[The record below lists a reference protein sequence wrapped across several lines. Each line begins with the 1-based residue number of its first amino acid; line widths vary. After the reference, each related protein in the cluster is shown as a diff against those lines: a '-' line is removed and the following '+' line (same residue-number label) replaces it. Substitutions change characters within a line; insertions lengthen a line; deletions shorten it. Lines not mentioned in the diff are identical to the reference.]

1 MKETDCP
8 MITYE
13 MILEM
18 TNSIYF
24 QRGEEYQSWGMVR
37 QGWIIDNRIKA
48 KVAGNYKP
56 YYLVQI
62 TLSDTMKLRGSC
74 TCPVGFGCKHSVA
87 ACLQYLYKP
96 KTFKLIQSSESSIP
110 ETRQE
115 EIRNQI
121 EIPEQYILK
130 PTSLNDWISSLSLE
144 SLKQKFIELWNHFS
158 PNIFRDLF
166 EPDYPFKF
174 WTSKF
179 EEIEGFESSTKE
191 DLYKSYFL
199 RLFKPLELLNY
210 LNDSDLLI
218 PILYN
223 WTQSY
228 IDLGSYIKKEL
239 NSIGISKTLI
249 DFDVE
254 FYFGGVVEEEYYRDR
269 WDYEEEYDVD
279 PESLADDYF
288 LQYKIAFEEM
298 GRFFGF
304 LLHEKLPNLA
314 DNLAD
319 FGFKWLIGLNLKKYR
334 DYGLNELYKIQQQ
347 FSEQIESIQATK
359 LQGQARIDYLLIMY
373 LKFKSEDLKKTI
385 VTELT
390 KLSNIKDFNKKLKEI
405 WLQLIENYKIEMTV
419 DNFLF
424 LYELSSK
431 FSKSNVKLYN
441 LIKNTLFNLEK
452 HVKYPSDFIE
462 AIFTHFGKQS
472 TENMEWLYSLI
483 LKGGINNEKN
493 IENKYNKSKTFLLSY
508 CFEKFLKYYLPKGD
522 IRKVL
527 ELCINVLSSNPECF
541 QYNHYTMIRN
551 YSKNNS
557 EFEKQF
563 CPFLNKEF
571 LPRITKQRQ
580 YDVAIKI
587 YLDQLNYSKAISLV
601 SSHFNTDRAWDI
613 IKKSYAE
620 IIKKKSS
627 RALKMINKQDFLLLK
642 KSFNRYTNDSMKLRA
657 KNRPDYSISQG
668 VQLMLFFFEHFKN
681 QPEGDLWFAGF
692 CKKYKRYHNLRSS
705 LKELGIKMV

>member
-1 MKETDCP
+1 
-8 MITYE
+8 MIENDGPIISYE

-18 TNSIYF
+18 TNSVYF

-37 QGWIIDNRIKA
+37 QGWIIDNGIKA

-62 TLSDTMKLRGSC
+62 TLSNTMKLEGYC

-87 ACLQYLYKP
+87 ACLEYLYKP
-96 KTFKLIQSSESSIP
+96 KTFKLIKASESSIL
-110 ETRQE
+110 ERKQE
-115 EIRNQI
+115 EIGNQI
-121 EIPEQYILK
+121 EIPKEYALK
-130 PTSLNDWISSLSLE
+130 PSSFNDWISSLSLE

-158 PNIFRDLF
+158 PKIFKDLL

-174 WTSKF
+174 WSSQF
-179 EEIEGFESSTKE
+179 EEIEGFEGSMIKE
-191 DLYKSYFL
+191 PFRKYYKSWFT
-199 RLFKPLELLNY
+199 PLELLNF

-228 IDLGSYIKKEL
+228 IDLGRYIKSEL
-239 NSIGISKTLI
+239 NCIGISKTLI

-254 FYFGGVVEEEYYRDR
+254 FYFAGVVEEDR
-269 WDYEEEYDVD
+269 WDLEEEYDAD
-279 PESLADDYF
+279 PETLADDYF
-288 LQYKIAFEEM
+288 SQYKIVFEEM
-298 GRFFGF
+298 GRFFG
-304 LLHEKLPNLA
+304 LLMQKDLPNLA
-314 DNLAD
+314 NNLAD
-319 FGFKWLIGLNLKKYR
+319 FGFNWLIGLNLKEYR
-334 DYGLNELYKIQQQ
+334 DYGLNELYKIQQK
-347 FSEQIESIQATK
+347 FSEQIESIQATT
-359 LQGQARIDYLLIMY
+359 LQGQARIDYLLSMY

-390 KLSNIKDFNKKLKEI
+390 QLSNTKDFNKKLKEI
-405 WLQLIENYKIEMTV
+405 WVQLIDNYKIEMTV

-424 LYELSSK
+424 LNELSNK
-431 FSKSNVKLYN
+431 FFKSNAKVYN
-441 LIKNTLFNLEK
+441 LIKNTLFNLK
-452 HVKYPSDFIE
+452 NHANYPSDFIE

-483 LKGGINNEKN
+483 FMGGINNEKST
-493 IENKYNKSKTFLLSY
+493 ENNYNKNITFLFSY
-508 CFEKFLKYYLPKGD
+508 CFEIFLKYYLPKGD
-522 IRKVL
+522 IKKVV

-541 QYNHYTMIRN
+541 QYNHYSMIRN
-551 YSKNNS
+551 YSQNNS
-557 EFEKQF
+557 EFEKEF
-563 CPFLNKEF
+563 SPFLKKEF
-571 LPRITKQRQ
+571 LPRLTKQRQ

-620 IIKKKSS
+620 IMNKKSS
-627 RALKMINKQDFLLLK
+627 GVLKMINKQDFLLLK
-642 KSFNRYTNDSMKLRA
+642 KIFNRYTNDSMKLRA

-668 VQLMLFFFEHFKN
+668 VQLLLFFFEYFKN
-681 QPEGDLWFAGF
+681 KPEGDLWFAGF
-692 CKKYKRYHNLRSS
+692 CKKYKRYHNLKSG
-705 LKELGIKMV
+705 LKELGIEMV

>member
-1 MKETDCP
+1 
-8 MITYE
+8 
-13 MILEM
+13 
-18 TNSIYF
+18 
-24 QRGEEYQSWGMVR
+24 
-37 QGWIIDNRIKA
+37 
-48 KVAGNYKP
+48 
-56 YYLVQI
+56 
-62 TLSDTMKLRGSC
+62 
-74 TCPVGFGCKHSVA
+74 
-87 ACLQYLYKP
+87 
-96 KTFKLIQSSESSIP
+96 
-110 ETRQE
+110 
-115 EIRNQI
+115 
-121 EIPEQYILK
+121 
-130 PTSLNDWISSLSLE
+130 
-144 SLKQKFIELWNHFS
+144 
-158 PNIFRDLF
+158 
-166 EPDYPFKF
+166 
-174 WTSKF
+174 
-179 EEIEGFESSTKE
+179 
-191 DLYKSYFL
+191 
-199 RLFKPLELLNY
+199 LFKPLELLNF
-210 LNDSDLLI
+210 LNDSDLLR

-319 FGFKWLIGLNLKKYR
+319 FGFKWLIGLNLKKYK

-390 KLSNIKDFNKKLKEI
+390 NLSNIKDFNKILKEI

-431 FSKSNVKLYN
+431 FSKSNAKLYS
-441 LIKNTLFNLEK
+441 LIKNTLFNLKK

-541 QYNHYTMIRN
+541 QYYHYTMIRN

-563 CPFLNKEF
+563 SPFLNKEF

-601 SSHFNTDRAWDI
+601 SSHFNTDRAWNI

-620 IIKKKSS
+620 IISKKSS

-692 CKKYKRYHNLRSS
+692 CKKYKRYRNLRSS

>member
-1 MKETDCP
+1 MKENDGP
-8 MITYE
+8 IISYE

-18 TNSIYF
+18 TNSTYF
-24 QRGEEYQSWGMVR
+24 QRGEEYQSWGMVEK
-37 QGWIIDNRIKA
+37 GWIIDKGIKA

-56 YYLVQI
+56 YYLVHI

-74 TCPVGFGCKHSVA
+74 SCPVGFGCKHSVA

-96 KTFKLIQSSESSIP
+96 KTFKLIQSSKDSII
-110 ETRQE
+110 EMRQKE
-115 EIRNQI
+115 NGTQI
-121 EIPEQYILK
+121 EIPEAYALK

-144 SLKQKFIELWNHFS
+144 SLKQKFIELWNQFS
-158 PNIFRDLF
+158 PNIFRDLL

-179 EEIEGFESSTKE
+179 EEIEGFESSMTE
-191 DLYKSYFL
+191 EPHKSYSQSWFT
-199 RLFKPLELLNY
+199 PLELLDF

-239 NSIGISKTLI
+239 NSIGISKTLM

-254 FYFGGVVEEEYYRDR
+254 FYFGGVVEEENYRDR
-269 WDYEEEYDVD
+269 WDYEEEYDLD

-288 LQYKIAFEEM
+288 LQYKKAFEEM

-304 LLHEKLPNLA
+304 LLHEKLPDLA
-314 DNLAD
+314 NNLAD
-319 FGFKWLIGLNLKKYR
+319 FGFKWLIGLNLKESR
-334 DYGLNELYKIQQQ
+334 DYGLNKLYKIQQQ
-347 FSEQIESIQATK
+347 FSEQIESIQATT
-359 LQGQARIDYLLIMY
+359 LQGLSRIDYLLNMY
-373 LKFKSEDLKKTI
+373 LKFKSVDLKGTI

-390 KLSNIKDFNKKLKEI
+390 QLSNIKDFNKKLKEI
-405 WLQLIENYKIEMTV
+405 WLQLIKNYKIEMTI

-424 LYELSSK
+424 LYVLSSK
-431 FSKSNVKLYN
+431 FSKSNAKVYN
-441 LIKNTLFNLEK
+441 LIKNTLFNLKK
-452 HVKYPSDFIE
+452 HTKYPSDFIE
-462 AIFTHFGKQS
+462 AIFTHFGKRS
-472 TENMEWLYSLI
+472 TENMEWLYSFI
-483 LKGGINNEKN
+483 LKGGINNEKSA
-493 IENKYNKSKTFLLSY
+493 ENKYNKNKTFLFSY

-527 ELCINVLSSNPECF
+527 ELCINVVSSNPECF
-541 QYNHYTMIRN
+541 HYNHYTMIRN
-551 YSKNNS
+551 YSKNDS

-563 CPFLNKEF
+563 NPFLNKEF
-571 LPRITKQRQ
+571 ISRLTKQRQ

-601 SSHFNTDRAWDI
+601 SSHFNTDRAWDL
-613 IKKSYAE
+613 IKKSNAE
-620 IIKKKSS
+620 IISKKSS

-642 KSFNRYTNDSMKLRA
+642 KIFNRYTNDSMKLRA

-668 VQLMLFFFEHFKN
+668 VQLMLFFFKHFKN
-681 QPEGDLWFAGF
+681 QSEGDLWFAGF
-692 CKKYKRYHNLRSS
+692 CKKYKRYQNLRSS
-705 LKELGIKMV
+705 LKEFGIEMI

>member
-1 MKETDCP
+1 MKENDSP
-8 MITYE
+8 MISYE

-24 QRGEEYQSWGMVR
+24 QRGEEYQSWGMVEK
-37 QGWIIDNRIKA
+37 GWIIDNGIKA

-74 TCPVGFGCKHSVA
+74 TCPVGFSCKHSVA

-96 KTFKLIQSSESSIP
+96 KTFKLIQSSEDSII
-110 ETRQE
+110 ETRQKE
-115 EIRNQI
+115 NGTQI
-121 EIPEQYILK
+121 EIPEEYALK
-130 PTSLNDWISSLSLE
+130 PTSLNDWISSLLLE

-158 PNIFRDLF
+158 PNVFKDLL

-179 EEIEGFESSTKE
+179 EEIEEFEGSTKE
-191 DLYKSYFL
+191 EHYISYSQSWFT
-199 RLFKPLELLNY
+199 PLELLNF
-210 LNDSDLLI
+210 LNDSDLVI

-254 FYFGGVVEEEYYRDR
+254 FYFSGVVEEEYYRDR
-269 WDYEEEYDVD
+269 WDYEEEYDVN

-304 LLHEKLPNLA
+304 LLHEKLPDLA
-314 DNLAD
+314 NNLAD
-319 FGFKWLIGLNLKKYR
+319 FGFKWLIGLNLKEYR

-347 FSEQIESIQATK
+347 FSEQIESIQVTK
-359 LQGQARIDYLLIMY
+359 LQGQARIDYLLNMY

-390 KLSNIKDFNKKLKEI
+390 QLSNKKDFNKKLKEI

-431 FSKSNVKLYN
+431 FSKSNVKVYN
-441 LIKNTLFNLEK
+441 LIKNTLFNLK
-452 HVKYPSDFIE
+452 KQIKYPSGFIK
-462 AIFTHFGKQS
+462 AIFTHFGKRS

-483 LKGGINNEKN
+483 LKGGINNEKSA
-493 IENKYNKSKTFLLSY
+493 ENKYNKNKTFLFSY

-522 IRKVL
+522 TRKVL
-527 ELCINVLSSNPECF
+527 ELCNNVLSGNPKCF

-551 YSKNNS
+551 YCKNDS

-563 CPFLNKEF
+563 SSFLTKEF
-571 LPRITKQRQ
+571 LPRLTKQRQ
-580 YDVAIKI
+580 YDVTIKI
-587 YLDQLNYSKAISLV
+587 YLDLLDYSKAISLV
-601 SSHFNTDRAWDI
+601 SSHFNIDRAWNL
-613 IKKSYAE
+613 IKKINAE
-620 IIKKKSS
+620 IMSKKSS
-627 RALKMINKQDFLLLK
+627 RALKMINKQDFLILK
-642 KSFNRYTNDSMKLRA
+642 KIFNRYSNDSMKLRA

-681 QPEGDLWFAGF
+681 QPEGDLWFTGF
-692 CKKYKRYHNLRSS
+692 CKRYKRYTNLRSS
-705 LKELGIKMV
+705 LRKLGIEMV

>member
-1 MKETDCP
+1 MKENDGP
-8 MITYE
+8 MISYE

-37 QGWIIDNRIKA
+37 QGWIIDNGIKA

-62 TLSDTMKLRGSC
+62 TLSDTMKLEGSC

-96 KTFKLIQSSESSIP
+96 NTFKSIQTPEFSIL
-110 ETRQE
+110 ERKQE
-115 EIRNQI
+115 EIENQI
-121 EIPEQYILK
+121 EIPEEYTLK
-130 PTSLNDWISSLSLE
+130 PNSLNNWISSLSLE

-158 PNIFRDLF
+158 PNIFKDLL

-174 WTSKF
+174 WTSQF
-179 EEIEGFESSTKE
+179 EEIEGFEGSTKE
-191 DLYKSYFL
+191 EPYKSYYHSWFT
-199 RLFKPLELLNY
+199 PLELLDF

-228 IDLGSYIKKEL
+228 IDLGRYIKKEL
-239 NSIGISKTLI
+239 NSIGISKTI
-249 DFDVE
+249 MDFDME
-254 FYFGGVVEEEYYRDR
+254 FYFAGVVEEDR
-269 WDYEEEYDVD
+269 WDYEEESDTD
-279 PESLADDYF
+279 PESLADEYF
-288 LQYKIAFEEM
+288 SQYKIVFEEM

-304 LLHEKLPNLA
+304 LMHENLPYLA
-314 DNLAD
+314 NNLAD
-319 FGFKWLIGLNLKKYR
+319 FGFKWLIGLNLKEYR
-334 DYGLNELYKIQQQ
+334 DYGLNELYKIQQK
-347 FSEQIESIQATK
+347 FSEQIGSIQATI
-359 LQGQARIDYLLIMY
+359 LQGQARIDYLLDMY

-390 KLSNIKDFNKKLKEI
+390 QLSNTKDFNKRLKEI
-405 WLQLIENYKIEMTV
+405 WVQLIENYKIEMTV

-424 LYELSSK
+424 LYDLSNK
-431 FSKSNVKLYN
+431 FSKSKAKVYN
-441 LIKNTLFNLEK
+441 LIKNTLFNLKK

-462 AIFTHFGKQS
+462 AIFTHFGKYS

-483 LKGGINNEKN
+483 LKGGIDDEKN
-493 IENKYNKSKTFLLSY
+493 TENMYNKNRTFLFSY

-541 QYNHYTMIRN
+541 QYNHYSMIRN
-551 YSKNNS
+551 YSKDDS
-557 EFEKQF
+557 EFEKEF
-563 CPFLNKEF
+563 NPFLNKEF
-571 LPRITKQRQ
+571 LPRLTKQHQ

-587 YLDQLNYSKAISLV
+587 YLDQLNYSKAILLA

-620 IIKKKSS
+620 IMSKKSG

-642 KSFNRYTNDSMKLRA
+642 KIFNKYTNNSMKLRA

-668 VQLMLFFFEHFKN
+668 VQLLLFFFEYFKN
-681 QPEGDLWFAGF
+681 KPEGDLWFAGF
-692 CKKYKRYHNLRSS
+692 CKKYKRYTNLRSS
-705 LKELGIKMV
+705 LKELGIEMV